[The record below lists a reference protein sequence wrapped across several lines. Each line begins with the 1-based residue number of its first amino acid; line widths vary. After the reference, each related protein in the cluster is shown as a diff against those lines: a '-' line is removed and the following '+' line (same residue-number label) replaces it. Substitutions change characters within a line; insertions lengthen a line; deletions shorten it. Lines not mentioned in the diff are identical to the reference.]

1 MSSPRNFL
9 ALEITETALMRP
21 TATTS
26 RNIQH
31 LAALGIRIV
40 LDDFGTGF
48 SSLSWLKHHPLGA
61 LKIDRSFTSG
71 LPSDARDT
79 AIVGAMIEMAG
90 ALGCTVTAEGVET
103 EEQLAALAEL
113 GCERIQGFL
122 IARPLPLADL
132 HALLIE

>member
-1 MSSPRNFL
+1 
-9 ALEITETALMRP
+9 
-21 TATTS
+21 
-26 RNIQH
+26 
-31 LAALGIRIV
+31 
-40 LDDFGTGF
+40 
-48 SSLSWLKHHPLGA
+48 
-61 LKIDRSFTSG
+61 
-71 LPSDARDT
+71 
-79 AIVGAMIEMAG
+79 MAG